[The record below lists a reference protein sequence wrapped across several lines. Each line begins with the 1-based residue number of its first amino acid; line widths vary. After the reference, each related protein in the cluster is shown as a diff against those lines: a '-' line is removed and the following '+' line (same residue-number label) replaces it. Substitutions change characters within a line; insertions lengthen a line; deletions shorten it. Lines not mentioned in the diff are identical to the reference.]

1 MRLEITPNF
10 ITPAECD
17 LLNAWAYEGVTKKWL
32 DNGVCTGKS
41 TDKRLTSRMYGGRFE
56 YPKEVIE
63 LSNKIRRFVGVSN
76 YPIIMGHGN
85 NGIVVSYTKL
95 GGDVY
100 KHKDPKNGWSSALRC
115 NIMTQAADDG
125 AELFV
130 DGSKIDIEA
139 GDLHC
144 YLASDF
150 EHYVTEVK
158 GNTPRILWMFGA
170 YVPKEAWENG
180 AIKYGVS

>member
-10 ITPAECD
+10 ITPEECA
-17 LLNAWAYEGVTKKWL
+17 LLNDWVYEGVDKGWL
-32 DNGVCTGKS
+32 DNGVCKGKV
-41 TDKRLTSRMYGGRFE
+41 TNKRLTSRFYGDRFE

-63 LSNKIRRFVGVSN
+63 LSNRVRSFVGVSN
-76 YPIIMGHGN
+76 YPIINEHGK
-85 NGIVVSYTKL
+85 NGIVVSCTKP

-100 KHKDPKNGWSSALRC
+100 THKDPKERGMSALRC
-115 NIMTQAADDG
+115 NVMTQNAEDG

-130 DGSKIDIEA
+130 GGNKVDIKA

-170 YVPKEAWENG
+170 YVPKEDWENG
-180 AIKYGVS
+180 TIKYVLS